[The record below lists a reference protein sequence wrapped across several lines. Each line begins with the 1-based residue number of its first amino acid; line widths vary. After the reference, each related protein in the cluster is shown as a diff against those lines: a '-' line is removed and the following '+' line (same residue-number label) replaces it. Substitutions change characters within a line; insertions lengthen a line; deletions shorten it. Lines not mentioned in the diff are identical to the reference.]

1 MARFIPIL
9 ILFTLF
15 LSAKTIQF
23 SEEKYHEAL
32 DKSFRKEGNITFS
45 EKSMVIQYKGKEEKL
60 IYQENLLVIEREG
73 KRKEIDLDTQPSLK
87 MFFILFDAIYFERKE
102 VLESYFKTKEE
113 NAVQKLNPK
122 AMIASY
128 IDSVIYKKSN
138 QQLIFLEINLHS
150 GDRIHIE
157 ELD

>member
-9 ILFTLF
+9 LLLTLF

-32 DKSFRKEGNITFS
+32 DKSFTKEGNITFLD
-45 EKSMVIQYKGKEEKL
+45 KSMEIEYKNTKEKL
-60 IYQENLLVIEREG
+60 IYSGNLLVIEKAGE
-73 KRKEIDLDTQPSLK
+73 RKEINIENKPSIK
-87 MFFILFDAIYFERKE
+87 MFFVLFDAIYFERKE
-102 VLESYFKTKEE
+102 ILDSYFNNKTE
-113 NAVQKLNPK
+113 NSVQKLMPK
-122 AMIASY
+122 ALIASY
-128 IDSVIYKKSN
+128 IDSVIFKKSN
-138 QQLIFLEINLHS
+138 QKLIFLEINFHS